1 MNNVYQYVT
10 ERIISELQQGRIPW
24 QKNWKGQKA
33 MNYITRKEYR
43 GINLLLLPYP
53 GEYLTFKQIQ
63 DVGGCVKKGEKSH
76 MVVYYNW
83 YSKEVEED
91 GEEVKT
97 VNIPVLRYYNVFH
110 ISQCEGIESKLDIF
124 KTENENDIITEAE
137 KIINSYIAR
146 EGINY
151 NIILGSDRAYYNPT
165 NDEVVMPDIKQF
177 DKAESYYST
186 SFHELT
192 HSTGHNNRLDRFGKQ
207 KSHKFGSK
215 DYSREELIAEIGAA
229 YLNNIVG
236 IDNNSVFKNNV
247 AYIQGWLNALKND
260 VRLITIA
267 AGQAQKAVNYIL
279 GIKDNEKIE
288 E

>member
-24 QKNWKGQKA
+24 RKNWKGQKA
-33 MNYITRKEYR
+33 INYITRKEYR

-53 GEYLTFKQIQ
+53 GEYLTFKQVQ
-63 DVGGCVKKGEKSH
+63 DVGGRVKKGEKSH

-91 GEEVKT
+91 GEVKT

-137 KIINSYIAR
+137 KIINDYITR

-186 SFHELT
+186 AFHELI
-192 HSTGHNNRLDRFGKQ
+192 HSTGHNNRLNRFSKQ
-207 KSHKFGSK
+207 KSHKFRSK

-229 YLNNIVG
+229 YLNNTVG

-279 GIKDNEKIE
+279 GIKNNEKIE

>member
-24 QKNWKGQKA
+24 RKNWKGQKA
-33 MNYITRKEYR
+33 INYITRKEYR

-53 GEYLTFKQIQ
+53 GEYLTFKQVQ
-63 DVGGCVKKGEKSH
+63 ETGGYVKKGEKSH

-83 YSKEVEED
+83 YTKEIEED
-91 GEEVKT
+91 GEVKT

-137 KIINSYIAR
+137 KIINDYITR

-186 SFHELT
+186 AFHELT
-192 HSTGHNNRLDRFGKQ
+192 HSTGHNNRLDRFSKQ
-207 KSHKFGSK
+207 KSHKFRSK

-236 IDNNSVFKNNV
+236 IDNSSVFKNSV

>member
-24 QKNWKGQKA
+24 RKNWKGQKA
-33 MNYITRKEYR
+33 INYITRKEYR

-53 GEYLTFKQIQ
+53 GEYLTFKQVQ
-63 DVGGCVKKGEKSH
+63 NVGGCVKKGEKSH

-91 GEEVKT
+91 GEVKT

-137 KIINSYIAR
+137 KIINDYITR

-165 NDEVVMPDIKQF
+165 NDEVIMPDIKQF

-186 SFHELT
+186 AFHELI
-192 HSTGHNNRLDRFGKQ
+192 HSTGHNNRLDRFSKQ

-279 GIKDNEKIE
+279 GIKNNEKIE